1 MSRRLLLVDDE
12 ASIRRVLGITLEDK
26 GYAVLTAEDG
36 EEALQLFRDY
46 SPDIVLADIKMP
58 GMDGVQLLERIKEE
72 RPHSEVIMITGH
84 GDMDLAIQSLKHE
97 ACDFVTKPIND
108 DILDIALSRAE
119 EKLSL
124 RESLQRYT
132 EDLEAM
138 VREQSAK
145 LVEAERAAAASQV
158 LDRLTSAMTHI
169 ADNLDD
175 EEQLYFNEVPCLVSL
190 HNANLEVIQSN
201 QHFRDRFGEQSEIRS
216 WDIYGKKGSGDRDCP
231 VKRCFDSGQPG
242 KSKEFLLEGQ
252 GHALPVLVH
261 TVPIP
266 GPENRIDLVLELCV
280 DLSRIEHLQ
289 EELFTT
295 QKRYQELFDAV
306 PCYITVQDRD
316 LHIVASNAK
325 FKADFGDVPEAFCY
339 QVYKHRS
346 EPCPDCPVLKA
357 FADGRGH
364 QSESVVTSRQGEQ
377 YNVLIE
383 ASPLRNAAGE
393 VTQVMEVSTNITE
406 IRRLQDH
413 LTSLGLL
420 LSSVSHS
427 IKNLF
432 TALDGGMY
440 RVTSGLEKGD
450 QDQIERGW
458 HRVAHLIERIK
469 KMVVDILNYAKQPE
483 LKFREIDVG
492 VLCREVMQTVAPQS
506 RGYEIELDF
515 IPDRELREIEGDP
528 QQLASAMENILENAV
543 EACLADPKRTEKEH
557 RISFKTARENGQ
569 AVFEIADN
577 GAGMD
582 RETKEKLFTLFFS
595 SKGNRG
601 TGLGLF
607 VANQIVQRHQ
617 GRIEV
622 QASPGEGSSFRIVL
636 PLTQPGSEGAG
647 QQ

>member
-12 ASIRRVLGITLEDK
+12 ASIRRVLSITLEDK

-36 EEALQLFRDY
+36 EEALQLFRENA
-46 SPDIVLADIKMP
+46 PDIVLADIKMP

-119 EKLSL
+119 EKISL

-132 EDLEAM
+132 DDLERM
-138 VREQSAK
+138 VKEQSAK
-145 LVEAERAAAASQV
+145 LIEAERAAAASQV
-158 LDRLTSAMTHI
+158 LDRLTSAMSHI
-169 ADNLDD
+169 AGNLDH
-175 EEQLYFNEVPCLVSL
+175 EEQLYFNEVPCLISL
-190 HNANLEVIQSN
+190 HNAHLEVIQSN
-201 QHFRDRFGEQSEIRS
+201 QHFRERCGERPEIRS
-216 WDIYGKKGSGDRDCP
+216 WDIYGKRGSGDRDCP
-231 VKRCFDSGQPG
+231 VKRCFESGRAEQ
-242 KSKEFLLEGQ
+242 SQELLRDAEGR
-252 GHALPVLVH
+252 ALPVLVH

-266 GPENRIDLVLELCV
+266 GPDNQIDMVLELCV

-289 EELFTT
+289 DELFAT

-306 PCYITVQDRD
+306 PCYITVQNPD
-316 LHIVASNAK
+316 LRIVASNAK
-325 FKADFGDVPEAFCY
+325 FKTDFGDPTEAFCY
-339 QVYKHRS
+339 EVYKHRS
-346 EPCPDCPVLKA
+346 EPCPGCPVLKA
-357 FADGRGH
+357 FADGLGH
-364 QSESVVTSRQGEQ
+364 QSESVVTSRHGEQ

-383 ASPLRNAAGE
+383 ASPLRNTAGE

-420 LSSVSHS
+420 LGSVSHS

-450 QDQIERGW
+450 KEQIERGW

-483 LKFREIDVG
+483 LQFREIDVR
-492 VLCREVMQTVAPQS
+492 VLCREVVQTVAPQS
-506 RGYEIELDF
+506 RGYAIELDVE
-515 IPDRELREIEGDP
+515 PGRNLDAIEGDP
-528 QQLASAMENILENAV
+528 QQLASALENILENAV
-543 EACLADPKRTEKEH
+543 EACLADPRRSEKAH
-557 RISFKTARENGQ
+557 RISFRTARDNGQ

-582 RETKEKLFTLFFS
+582 QETREKLFTLFFS

-607 VANQIVQRHQ
+607 VANQIVERHQ
-617 GRIEV
+617 GCIHVES
-622 QASPGEGSSFRIVL
+622 SPGEGSRFRIVL
-636 PLTQPGSEGAG
+636 PLAQPRSESS
-647 QQ
+647 